1 LVIIGFVRVQ
11 TAADAVDCPV
21 LFDCLLVLDTPE
33 NGGVQAL
40 LCVDHIAE
48 ASIQG
53 LDEDYITVEVG
64 LLIEDVDHPINKRTE
79 EVALSEL

>member
-11 TAADAVDCPV
+11 TAADAVDCAV
-21 LFDCLLVLDTPE
+21 LFDGLLVLNTPE

-40 LCVDHIAE
+40 LGVDHIAE

-53 LDEDYITVEVG
+53 LDEDCITVEVG